1 MSYLTAS
8 ASLQST
14 VVGRDQPGVT
24 QLPIEPNP
32 GYSSVDAGRW
42 MIRDGG
48 PGVPPN
54 MSTSYGFQ
62 PNATTPNGSSGGFGG
77 GFGGPGLPGLPGVP
91 GAPGAPGA
99 PGSPGQ
105 RGPQG
110 EKGDKGDQ
118 GEPGQG
124 VPGVAFSITYVSDV
138 TFVGGEIKVEKKR
151 TFGSNCLVNFA
162 TEEDLEDGTI
172 PTAPCG

>member
-32 GYSSVDAGRW
+32 GYSSVNAGRW
-42 MIRDGG
+42 MIREGG

-62 PNATTPNGSSGGFGG
+62 PNSVSPNGSSGGFGG
-77 GFGGPGLPGLPGVP
+77 GSGGPGLPGLPGVP
-91 GAPGAPGA
+91 GVPGAPGV
-99 PGSPGQ
+99 PGNTGP

-110 EKGDKGDQ
+110 ETGAKGDQ
-118 GEPGQG
+118 GDPGQG
-124 VPGVAFSITYVSDV
+124 VPGVAIDISYVTDV
-138 TFVGGEIKVEKKR
+138 TLTGGNIVVEKKR
-151 TFGSNCLVNFA
+151 FNGSNCLVNA
-162 TEEDLEDGTI
+162 GTESDLTDGTI

>member
-32 GYSSVDAGRW
+32 GYSSVDAARW

-77 GFGGPGLPGLPGVP
+77 GFGGPGLPGLPGIP
-91 GAPGAPGA
+91 GAPGAPGV
-99 PGSPGQ
+99 PGAPGQ

-110 EKGDKGDQ
+110 LKGDKGDQ
-118 GEPGQG
+118 GEPGEG
-124 VPGVAFSITYVSDV
+124 VPGVAIDITYVTDV
-138 TFVGGEIKVEKKR
+138 TFSGGVINVEKEQF
-151 TFGSNCLVNFA
+151 TGSNCLVNA
-162 TEEDLEDGTI
+162 GAKNPQTAGTI

>member
-8 ASLQST
+8 ASLQTT

-24 QLPIEPNP
+24 QAPIEPNP
-32 GYSSVDAGRW
+32 GYASVDAGRW

-54 MSTSYGFQ
+54 LSTSYGFQ
-62 PNATTPNGSSGGFGG
+62 PNSVSPNGSSGGFGG
-77 GFGGPGLPGLPGVP
+77 GFGGPGLPGLPGIP

-99 PGSPGQ
+99 PGPPGQ

-110 EKGDKGDQ
+110 LQGLQGIQ

-124 VPGVAFSITYVSDV
+124 VPGVAIDISYVTDV
-138 TFVGGEIKVEKKR
+138 TLSGGNIVVEKKQ
-151 TFGSNCLVNFA
+151 FIGSNCLVNPGS
-162 TEEDLEDGTI
+162 EVDLTSGQI